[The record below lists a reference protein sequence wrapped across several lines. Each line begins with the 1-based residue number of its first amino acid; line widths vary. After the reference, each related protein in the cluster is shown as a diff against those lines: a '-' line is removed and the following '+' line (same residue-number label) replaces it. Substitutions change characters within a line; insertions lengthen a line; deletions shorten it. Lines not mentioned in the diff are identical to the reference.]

1 MRVLMQIRD
10 NYLTGP
16 GGDTIQFLKTKEY
29 LEKIGVEAV
38 ISTELEPDLSGFD
51 LVHLFN
57 LTRIQETYIQ
67 AKNAK
72 KQGKKIALS
81 TIYWPYDEINDAGF
95 KGIRQFVYKILPND
109 RIENVK
115 ALYKYIFRGERNKG
129 CRALILGTYS
139 KMQKWVVENSDIC
152 LPNAAKEME
161 KIDEYL
167 HVEKQYV
174 VVPNAID
181 LIGVNAALE
190 YNGKEFDE
198 YKDYIICV
206 ARISRRK
213 NQMLLV
219 EAVKNTEYKVL
230 FVGKSSP
237 GEMDY
242 YQEFIEAIKQNPNIK
257 HIEAIPNADLYKLY
271 KVCKVSVLP
280 SWFETPG
287 LVSLEAGA
295 MGCNIVITDKG
306 TTRDYFGDMAYYFEL
321 NSESLKIE
329 LEKAYKEEPNYM
341 LQKKILSEYTWEKA
355 AEKTLEGYFRIIEE
369 KI

>member
-29 LEKIGVEAV
+29 LEKIGVEAY
-38 ISTELEPDLSGFD
+38 ISTDLEPDLSQYD

-57 LTRIQETYIQ
+57 LTRIQETYVQ

-72 KQGKKIALS
+72 RQGKKIALS
-81 TIYWPYDEINDAGF
+81 TIYWPYDEINDSGF
-95 KGIRQFVYKILPND
+95 TGIRQLIYKLLPND

-129 CRALILGTYS
+129 CRTLIFGTYS

-161 KIDEYL
+161 KINEYL
-167 HVEKQYV
+167 HAKKEYV

-181 LIGVNAALE
+181 LAGVKAALE
-190 YNGKEFDE
+190 YKGHE
-198 YKDYIICV
+198 YDDYSGYIICV

-219 EAVKNTEYKVL
+219 DAVKGTNYKVL

-242 YQEFIEAIKQNPNIK
+242 YEQFMEAIKENPNIK
-257 HIEAIPNADLYKLY
+257 YIESVQNSELYKLY

-321 NSESLKIE
+321 NVDSLREQIDKAFIDESN
-329 LEKAYKEEPNYM
+329 PD
-341 LQKKILSEYTWEKA
+341 LQQKILSEYTWEKT
-355 AEKTLEGYFRIIEE
+355 AEMTLIGYKELLNS
-369 KI
+369 

>member
-1 MRVLMQIRD
+1 MKVLMQIRD

-16 GGDTIQFLKTKEY
+16 GGDTIQFLKTREY
-29 LEKIGVEAV
+29 LEKIGVEAD
-38 ISTELEPDLSGFD
+38 ISTELEPDLSGYD

-81 TIYWPYDEINDAGF
+81 TIYWPYDEMNDAGF
-95 KGIRQFVYKILPND
+95 KGIRQIIYKVLPND

-115 ALYKYIFRGERNKG
+115 ALYKFLLRGERNKG
-129 CRALILGTYS
+129 CIALIFGTYS
-139 KMQKWVVENSDIC
+139 KMQRWVVENSDIC
-152 LPNAAKEME
+152 LPNAAREME
-161 KIDEYL
+161 KIAEHL
-167 HVEKQYV
+167 HAKKKYV

-181 LIGVNAALE
+181 LDGVKAAVE
-190 YNGKEFDE
+190 YEGHE
-198 YKDYIICV
+198 YDQYEDYIICV

-219 EAVKNTEYKVL
+219 DAVKGTDYKVL

-242 YQEFIEAIKQNPNIK
+242 YEQFIEAIKENPNIK
-257 HIEAIPNADLYKLY
+257 YIESIPNTDLYKLY
-271 KVCKVSVLP
+271 KKCKVSVLP

-306 TTRDYFGDMAYYFEL
+306 TTRDYFGDMAYYFDL
-321 NSESLKIE
+321 NIESLREQIEFAYNADKNNYLQEKII
-329 LEKAYKEEPNYM
+329 NC
-341 LQKKILSEYTWEKA
+341 YTWEKA
-355 AEKTLEGYFRIIEE
+355 AEKTLDGYKQIIL
-369 KI
+369 